1 MINSST
7 LEKLREMSFKTFAKE
22 LECQIQDSST
32 YSQLGFEERLGLLV
46 DAEWNQKQTNKLNR
60 CISNA
65 HLKIPSASI
74 EGIEYLP
81 DRKLDKGAI
90 VRYSTC
96 NFVNENQHILITGAT
111 GSGKTYLACALGK
124 SACRKFKKVKYITM
138 LDLLDEF
145 HIARI
150 NSTAAKAAE
159 EYCKADLL
167 IIDDWLIKKL
177 NLQQS
182 FDVFEIIQKR
192 CDNKSGKTSMIIC
205 SQFDFGQWYD
215 RMNPDPDEMTSTE
228 AVIDRLMHSSHEIFI
243 QGNISMRERHGLK
256 YSQKQDNNDNI

>member
-7 LEKLREMSFKTFAKE
+7 IEKLREMSFKTFAKE
-22 LECQIQDSST
+22 LEFQLRDSST
-32 YSQLGFEERLGLLV
+32 YAQLGFEERLGLLV
-46 DAEWNQKQTNKLNR
+46 DAEWNQKQANKLNR
-60 CISNA
+60 CTSNA

-81 DRKLDKGAI
+81 DRKLDKGEI
-90 VRYSTC
+90 IRLSTC
-96 NFVNENQHILITGAT
+96 NFINENSHILITGAT

-138 LDLLDEF
+138 LDLLDDF
-145 HIARI
+145 HLARTY
-150 NSTAAKAAE
+150 STASKAAE

-182 FDVFEIIQKR
+182 FDLFYVIQKR
-192 CDNKSGKTSMIIC
+192 CDNKSGKTSTIIC
-205 SQFDFGQWYD
+205 SQFSADKWYD
-215 RMNPDPDEMTSTE
+215 RMNPDPDETTSTE
-228 AVIDRLMHSSHEIFI
+228 AVIDRLIHDSYEIFI
-243 QGNISMRERHGLK
+243 QGNISMRERHGINYRK
-256 YSQKQDNNDNI
+256 KQNDNV